1 MPRGQRKS
9 TLPVGGVLAIQLTM
23 DETPPKPAGAEPVN
37 SHSMA
42 APAPEHASVSD
53 DDALTP
59 LHPNHVKVLRIAITL
74 SSVPFIIGSLVL
86 EAARLL
92 PPGSVVV
99 PVMLA
104 AGFLIIRVPMR
115 RYHAR
120 GFAMGADR
128 LRVVRGLLFRS
139 DTVVPFG
146 RVQHIDVDQ
155 GPLERA
161 YGLATLTLHTAG
173 SHNASVHL
181 PGLLNEDA
189 MEMRETIRAH
199 IKRETV

>member
-1 MPRGQRKS
+1 MTDHPAQTVPAEDCLS
-9 TLPVGGVLAIQLTM
+9 PAS
-23 DETPPKPAGAEPVN
+23 DEN
-37 SHSMA
+37 
-42 APAPEHASVSD
+42 
-53 DDALTP
+53 ALTP
-59 LHPNHVKVLRIAITL
+59 LHPDHVKILRILTALFTL
-74 SSVPFIIGSLVL
+74 PFIIGSLVL
-86 EAARLL
+86 EASQVL
-92 PPGSVVV
+92 PAGFFIMPVV
-99 PVMLA
+99 LA
-104 AGFLIIRVPMR
+104 AAFLILRVPLR

-155 GPLERA
+155 GPLERY

-189 MEMRETIRAH
+189 MAMREVIRAH
-199 IKRETV
+199 IKRETL

>member
-1 MPRGQRKS
+1 MDHTSPEPAATLALSEPR
-9 TLPVGGVLAIQLTM
+9 
-23 DETPPKPAGAEPVN
+23 E
-37 SHSMA
+37 
-42 APAPEHASVSD
+42 D
-53 DDALTP
+53 DDALTQ
-59 LHPNHVKVLRIAITL
+59 LHPNHVKILRILTAVFTL
-74 SSVPFIIGSLVL
+74 PFVIGSLVL
-86 EAARLL
+86 EVSEVL
-92 PPGSVVV
+92 PAGFFVV
-99 PVMLA
+99 PVVLA
-104 AGFLIIRVPMR
+104 AAFLIMRVPLR

-120 GFAMGADR
+120 GFQMGADR

-155 GPLERA
+155 GPLERY

-189 MEMRETIRAH
+189 AAMREVIRAH